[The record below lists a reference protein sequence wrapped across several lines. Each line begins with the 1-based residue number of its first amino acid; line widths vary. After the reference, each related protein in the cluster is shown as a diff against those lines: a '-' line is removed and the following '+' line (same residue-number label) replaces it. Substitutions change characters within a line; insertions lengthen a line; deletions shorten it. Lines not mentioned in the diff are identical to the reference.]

1 MAKYSILFF
10 LGIFLG
16 ITLSDVYS
24 QENQSSINKLNW
36 DSLYTDP
43 IAVDSNF
50 LKSDAVIL
58 YKKMDITIP
67 EATFSGLQK
76 SEPYIFITVFQRVKI
91 LHDNGVYD
99 FTRVTLPENYDPFF
113 DPKIRPNPYHLN
125 SYPSV
130 SDFRYR
136 ILDFDVR
143 IIKDGKRVYTPEI
156 REEKIMDTLEYAD
169 DYHRLLVT
177 KYNYS
182 PVFKGD
188 EVQIFYKIGILH
200 DIHYF
205 RFFPGSKYPIQELK
219 VSITEKYHKVISSS
233 MVYSGDL
240 KDLVIS
246 EDIRIGINHKKTE
259 SFTMKNLFPYDCTNE
274 YSNSKSA
281 TYFGINFRSQ
291 IIRDIKKNGEITKN
305 ATLSSGIYLGGKNY
319 KDRKFNNEYLEPIMD
334 DTHVALRKFFKK
346 FKSDT
351 TIKNDYEMFYK
362 IHNEI
367 NTFSTYESKPKYDR
381 YDQFPPNRGE
391 LLDKKVFRSKYA
403 TDIYDNLFIRG
414 DSTYYQ
420 IYLFDNRNN
429 DYTKNDK
436 AGRQPYYNLF
446 GFRVGSTYN
455 YIFPQTIFAR
465 YNFNELPYY
474 LENSTAVFVP
484 HNVDTN
490 LVKDPKKN
498 NVLVKKSPESLS
510 SENFR
515 QIAGKLDYNEVENI
529 FEFNGKESLSGQF
542 STILRNYYRTKL
554 FDPVVSKKHYKPL
567 FKDEVTSS
575 LFCEQVSSSDE
586 YPYKV
591 NYKKTG
597 KLKILS
603 NAQTPTNIIQLDAK
617 NLFIDVLPNS
627 DFLSS
632 HLHHYEYYPEF
643 PFLDK
648 YRIQICFPFDV
659 EIVEVLLPEV
669 SEENENISIVY
680 SISKID
686 SKTFLFDLKYEVK
699 QHHYTK
705 ETVSEVLK
713 ITELLSLLSSK
724 SIKFKK
730 LKA

>member
-1 MAKYSILFF
+1 M
-10 LGIFLG
+10 
-16 ITLSDVYS
+16 TLSNVYS

-36 DSLYTDP
+36 DSLFTEP
-43 IAVDSNF
+43 IKVDSSF

-58 YKKMDITIP
+58 FKKMDITIP
-67 EATFSGLQK
+67 EATYSGLQK

-99 FTRVTLPENYDPFF
+99 FTRLTLPENYDPFF

-125 SYPSV
+125 SYPSI

-169 DYHRLLVT
+169 DYNRLLVT

-233 MVYSGDL
+233 LVYSNDI
-240 KDLVIS
+240 KDLVTS
-246 EDIRIGINHKKTE
+246 EDIKIGINHKKTE
-259 SFTMKNLFPYDCTNE
+259 SFTIKNLFPYDCTNE

-291 IIRDIKKNGEITKN
+291 IIRDIKRNGEITKN
-305 ATLSSGIYLGGKNY
+305 ATISSGIYFGGKNY
-319 KDRKFNNEYLEPIMD
+319 KERKYNHEYLEPIMD
-334 DTHVALRKFFKK
+334 DTHVALRKFFKN

-351 TIKNDYEMFYK
+351 TIKNDYETMYK

-381 YDQFPPNRGE
+381 YDQFPPNKGE
-391 LLDKKVFRSKYA
+391 LLEKKIFRSKFGVE
-403 TDIYDNLFIRG
+403 IYDNLFVRC

-420 IYLFDNRNN
+420 IYLFDNRTN
-429 DYTKNDK
+429 DYTTNDK

-446 GFRVGSTYN
+446 GFRVGTTYN
-455 YIFPQTIFAR
+455 YMFPQTTFAS
-465 YNFNELPYY
+465 YYFNEIPYY

-498 NVLVKKSPESLS
+498 NVLVKKSPRSLS
-510 SENFR
+510 SENYR
-515 QIAGKLDYNEVENI
+515 QIAGKLEYNPVENV

-554 FDPVVSKKHYKPL
+554 LDPVVSKKHYKPL
-567 FKDEVTSS
+567 FKDEATSS
-575 LFCEQVSSSDE
+575 LFFETISSSDE
-586 YPYKV
+586 YPYKAS
-591 NYKKTG
+591 YKKFG

-603 NAQTPTNIIQLDAK
+603 NPLTPSNIIQLDAK
-617 NLFIDVLPNS
+617 NLFIDVLPDS

-632 HLHHYEYYPEF
+632 HLNHYDFYPEF
-643 PFLDK
+643 PLMDK
-648 YRIQICFPFDV
+648 YRIQIAFPFEV
-659 EIVEVLLPEV
+659 ELLENTLKEI
-669 SEENENISIVY
+669 SEDNENISLAFNV
-680 SISKID
+680 SKLD
-686 SKTFLFDLKYEVK
+686 SKTFLFDLKYEIK
-699 QHHYTK
+699 ENHYSK
-705 ETVSEVLK
+705 ESVSEILK
-713 ITELLSLLSSK
+713 VAKLLSELTSK
-724 SIKFKK
+724 SFLFKK